1 MAYMARKFGFKP
13 TLRQQVAS
21 VSRVLDFY
29 DRRGDPNYAPEIEKA
44 NELAKL
50 DESGEKLEA
59 GFAPSRGVRAKPRQL
74 EAPVVQ
80 AISELLA
87 VHPRVLI
94 ALRMNS
100 GAASYEAKTGTYAPV
115 WFHKWLRYPEKMRM
129 SDFLGIVVQE
139 RREDHKNGTGTCYIS
154 FPPLAIEAK
163 APGWTKPR
171 DAREH
176 EQAAFLA
183 FIRSCGGI
191 GIFATSAEQVAEAL
205 K

>member
-1 MAYMARKFGFKP
+1 MARRFGFKP

-87 VHPRVLI
+87 CHPRVLI

-100 GAASYEAKTGTYAPV
+100 GAASYEAKTGAYAPV

-129 SDFLGIVVQE
+129 SDFLGIYK
-139 RREDHKNGTGTCYIS
+139 RDCYT
-154 FPPLAIEAK
+154 FALAIEAK